1 MKSQSV
7 EVPEER
13 QRRERELVVD
23 IADDGSDPLVPVEAG
38 RHTAA
43 QIPGSTLTVIP
54 GMGHDIATRLIPILV
69 EAIAN
74 HCGAADR
81 QSKLT
86 RVVEKSG

>member
-1 MKSQSV
+1 MANGSRVDMLKNLSV
-7 EVPEER
+7 PT
-13 QRRERELVVD
+13 LVLHG
-23 IADDGSDPLVPVEAG
+23 ANDPLVPVEAG

-54 GMGHDIATRLIPILV
+54 GMGHDIAKGLIPILV

-86 RVVEKSG
+86 KGQ